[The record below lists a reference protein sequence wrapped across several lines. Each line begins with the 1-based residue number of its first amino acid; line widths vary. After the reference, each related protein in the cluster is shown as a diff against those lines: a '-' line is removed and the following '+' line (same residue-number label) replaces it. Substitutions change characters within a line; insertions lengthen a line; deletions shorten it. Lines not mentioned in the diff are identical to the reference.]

1 MGRSSS
7 GSMVAWCV
15 AGVLLALLLLGLLTL
30 FRAPRAS
37 SGGRVVRA
45 LSGKSAEELFAAPAA
60 PPVAARPRPAAPR
73 VDPAQ
78 ALRSGAPTGATQP
91 SAVAPPTAA
100 AAGVQGGGAELDRYV
115 QWLKAVEAERAAL
128 KAKGNVSNLQSLV
141 NGGAQQAQQ
150 AIAAQ
155 MQGIIRA
162 HQLFQQSAAR
172 TRPPVPRE
180 LQALDGVY
188 LFTVTEESKA
198 QAGAYEAILRNDAAG
213 AQALLRT
220 GASGTESRMQQV
232 NQEWERLWKARG
244 QAAPFQF
251 AGS

>member
-30 FRAPRAS
+30 LRAPRAS

-60 PPVAARPRPAAPR
+60 PAVVARPRPAAPGA
-73 VDPAQ
+73 DPVQ
-78 ALRSGAPTGATQP
+78 ALRSGAPAEATQP

-100 AAGVQGGGAELDRYV
+100 AAGELERYV
-115 QWLKAVEAERAAL
+115 EWLKTVEAERAAL
-128 KAKGNVSNLQSLV
+128 KAKGNVSNLQPLM

-155 MQGIIRA
+155 MQEIIRA
-162 HQLFQQSAAR
+162 HQLFQQNAAR

-180 LQALDGVY
+180 LQALDEVY

-198 QAGAYEAILRNDAAG
+198 QAAAYEAILRNDAAG
-213 AQALLRT
+213 AQTLLRT
-220 GASGTESRMQQV
+220 GASGTESRMQQL

-244 QAAPFQF
+244 QAAPLQF